1 MILGITG
8 GISTGKTTAARV
20 VSQSGVR
27 IIDCD
32 EVSHYLTD
40 YDATVLTAIYE
51 HFGSRVFRPYGSLDR
66 TALGRIV
73 FSDDR
78 ERRTL
83 EQILHPPIKAV
94 VQANIETAH
103 AYDEPLVVVAPL
115 LIEAN
120 MTGDVDRLWVITCS
134 PERQLERLCARSGI
148 EVEEARTWIASQM
161 SLEEKEK
168 YADTV
173 IYNDGTLEEFRE
185 AVARAWDAFVADS
198 EH

>member
-20 VSQSGVR
+20 VAQSGVR

-51 HFGSRVFRPYGSLDR
+51 HFGSQVFRPYGSLDR

-73 FSDDR
+73 FSTEA

-103 AYDEPLVVVAPL
+103 AYSEPLVVVAPL

-120 MTGDVDRLWVITCS
+120 MVGDMDRLWVISCS
-134 PERQLERLCARSGI
+134 PERQLERLCGRSGI

-173 IYNDGTLEEFRE
+173 IYNDGTLEEFKE
-185 AVARAWDAFVADS
+185 AVARAWDVFVADS